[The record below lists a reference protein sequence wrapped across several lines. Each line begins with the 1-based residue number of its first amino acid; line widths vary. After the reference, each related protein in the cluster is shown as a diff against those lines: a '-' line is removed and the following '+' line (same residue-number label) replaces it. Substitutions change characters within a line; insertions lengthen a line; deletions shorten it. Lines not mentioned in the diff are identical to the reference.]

1 MNRAKQKGWSKREAI
16 GTREAKEAREA
27 REAKGT
33 WVTAS
38 SREAKG
44 KQKGRGFLLLLFFI
58 SREKQ

>member
-16 GTREAKEAREA
+16 GTREAREAREA
-27 REAKGT
+27 RGT
-33 WVTAS
+33 GVTAS
-38 SREAKG
+38 SWEAKG